1 MIAYEAEGAMIL
13 TVSPAFSFPGIIRGS
28 FDIYSGGREYR
39 LPGVNN
45 KMGGRKVPV
54 VVFNEANYGI
64 KTKTP
69 EERSLRRPLQIGDS
83 SDVLTLRSKN
93 VDTEAIQDMEIDSL
107 MSRIRKSVDEIAEEG
122 MDGRQRRKH
131 FVEKAMR
138 LAGVE
143 KKSTHGFKVSMG
155 MLKKQRER
163 AKKQEQMIRETD
175 TVIAKEQRLIR
186 KLQSR
191 KVQRKSQK

>member
-1 MIAYEAEGAMIL
+1 
-13 TVSPAFSFPGIIRGS
+13 
-28 FDIYSGGREYR
+28 
-39 LPGVNN
+39 
-45 KMGGRKVPV
+45 MGKRKVPV
-54 VVFNEANYGI
+54 VIFDEANYGI

-69 EERSLRRPLQIGDS
+69 EERALRRPLNIDTS
-83 SDVLTLRSKN
+83 SNIPTSLSKN
-93 VDTEAIQDMEIDSL
+93 VDTETIQDMEIDSL

-143 KKSTHGFKVSMG
+143 KKNTHGFKVSMG
-155 MLKKQRER
+155 MMKKQNER

-175 TVIAKEQRLIR
+175 AVIAKEQRLVR

-191 KVQRKSQK
+191 RTQRKSHK